1 MEEMERGRQLETT
14 TRMITAV
21 SPAAA
26 PPGIANENEKGKKKN
41 NI

>member
-26 PPGIANENEKGKKKN
+26 PPESQMKMKKEKKK
-41 NI
+41 

>member
-26 PPGIANENEKGKKKN
+26 PPPESQMKMKKENKK
-41 NI
+41 